1 MVRELQHRNGLVRAI
16 EGRTATDLE
25 PLLMFVMTHIT
36 STKYAKHV
44 MVVAEVI
51 LGAFLLRLRDGG
63 EVVHQAAIDHYAI
76 IRSLASPLP
85 LHSNASN
92 ACIRRLC

>member
-51 LGAFLLRLRDGG
+51 LGAFLLR
-63 EVVHQAAIDHYAI
+63 
-76 IRSLASPLP
+76 
-85 LHSNASN
+85 
-92 ACIRRLC
+92 